1 MSPLFRLRIL
11 FTTGVCRRNWAAFS
25 VALLAICGVAATP
38 ISVASAQAPSAP
50 HPAWLES
57 ALLTKSPETASG
69 GNIGQSSAVL
79 VPATI
84 QAFFVTDLYAKV
96 SGYVSQIN
104 NDIGDRIRKGQ
115 ALAVIAN
122 PELQAQFD
130 KAEAAVQQATAAVEV
145 AKRQITGMQADLALQ
160 AVTLRRQKELFAG
173 KAATAQM
180 LDETQAKHGI
190 SAANV
195 EIGKAKLVSA
205 EADLRAAKA
214 EAEKVQAL
222 LQYNRITAPFDGV
235 VTRRLVNP
243 GDLVQAA
250 ISTRTTALFTIQ
262 QVDTVRVLADVPE
275 WSAVGIHPGLASE
288 VTLYGPGEII
298 FHGSVTR
305 TATAVDPATRTMR
318 VEIDLPNPD
327 GTLLP
332 GMYAKVTLRPAP
344 QPTAGSPAKTVTP
357 H

>member
-1 MSPLFRLRIL
+1 MSPSYWLRI
-11 FTTGVCRRNWAAFS
+11 FFRTRGRQHRQAALS
-25 VALLAICGVAATP
+25 VAMMAICNVAPAP
-38 ISVASAQAPSAP
+38 ILVADAQTPSAP
-50 HPAWLES
+50 QPAWLQS
-57 ALLTKSPETASG
+57 ALTQSPQTA
-69 GNIGQSSAVL
+69 GNANTGQSPAVL

-104 NDIGDRIRKGQ
+104 NDIGDRVRKGQ

-145 AKRQITGMQADLALQ
+145 AKRQITGMQADLVLQ
-160 AVTLRRQKELFAG
+160 QVTLRRQKELFAG

-180 LDETQAKHGI
+180 LDEAQARHGI

-205 EADLRAAKA
+205 EADLRTAKA
-214 EAEKVQAL
+214 EAERIQAL
-222 LQYNRITAPFDGV
+222 LQYTRIVAPFDGV

-250 ISTRTTALFTIQ
+250 ISMRTTPLFTIQ
-262 QVDTVRVLADVPE
+262 QIDTVRVLADVPE
-275 WSAVGIHPGLASE
+275 SSALGILPGLASE
-288 VTLYGPGEII
+288 ITLYGPGEII
-298 FHGSVTR
+298 FHGTVTR
-305 TATAVDPATRTMR
+305 IATALDPATRTMR

-327 GTLLP
+327 GTLRP

-344 QPTAGSPAKTVTP
+344 LPTAGGPAETATP

>member
-1 MSPLFRLRIL
+1 MM
-11 FTTGVCRRNWAAFS
+11 
-25 VALLAICGVAATP
+25 AICNVAPTP
-38 ISVASAQAPSAP
+38 ISVAFAQTPSAP

-57 ALLTKSPETASG
+57 ALPTQSPEIESDD
-69 GNIGQSSAVL
+69 NIGQFSTVL

-104 NDIGDRIRKGQ
+104 SDIGDRVRKGQ

-130 KAEAAVQQATAAVEV
+130 KAQAAVQQAAAAVEV

-160 AVTLRRQKELFAG
+160 EVTLRRQKELFAG

-180 LDETQAKHGI
+180 LDEAQAKHGV

-195 EIGKAKLVSA
+195 EIGKAKLAAA
-205 EADLRAAKA
+205 EADVRTAKA
-214 EAEKVQAL
+214 EAERVQAL
-222 LQYNRITAPFDGV
+222 LQYCRIVAPFDGV

-243 GDLVQAA
+243 GDLVQEA
-250 ISTRTTALFTIQ
+250 ISTRTTPLFTVQ
-262 QVDTVRVLADVPE
+262 QIDTVRVFADVPE
-275 WSAVGIHPGLASE
+275 SSAAGIRPGLASE
-288 VTLYGPGEII
+288 VTLYGAAETTV
-298 FHGSVTR
+298 HGSVTR
-305 TATAVDPATRTMR
+305 IAAALDPATRTMR
-318 VEIDLPNPD
+318 VEIDLPNLD
-327 GTLLP
+327 GTLRP
-332 GMYAKVTLRPAP
+332 GMYAKVTLKLAP
-344 QPTAGSPAKTVTP
+344 QPTAGRPAETATP

>member
-1 MSPLFRLRIL
+1 MM
-11 FTTGVCRRNWAAFS
+11 
-25 VALLAICGVAATP
+25 AICTVAPTP
-38 ISVASAQAPSAP
+38 ISVAYAQTPSAP

-57 ALLTKSPETASG
+57 ALPSTSPETASD
-69 GNIGQSSAVL
+69 GNIGQSPAVL

-96 SGYVSQIN
+96 SGYASQIN
-104 NDIGDRIRKGQ
+104 NDIGDRVRKGQ
-115 ALAVIAN
+115 PLALIAN

-130 KAEAAVQQATAAVEV
+130 KAQAAVQQATAAVEV
-145 AKRQITGMQADLALQ
+145 AKRQITGMRADLALQ
-160 AVTLRRQKELFAG
+160 EVTLRRQKELFAG

-180 LDETQAKHGI
+180 LDEAQAKHGV

-195 EIGKAKLVSA
+195 EIGTAKLAAA
-205 EADLRAAKA
+205 EADLQTAKA
-214 EAEKVQAL
+214 EAERVRAL
-222 LQYNRITAPFDGV
+222 LQYCRIVAPFDGV

-243 GDLVQAA
+243 GDLVQEA
-250 ISTRTTALFTIQ
+250 ITTRTVPLFTIQ
-262 QVDTVRVLADVPE
+262 QIDTVRVFADVPE
-275 WSAVGIHPGLASE
+275 SSAAGIRPGLASE

-305 TATAVDPATRTMR
+305 TATALDPATRTMR
-318 VEIDLPNPD
+318 VEIDLPNLD

-344 QPTAGSPAKTVTP
+344 LPTAGGPAEAATP

>member
-1 MSPLFRLRIL
+1 MSPLSWLWKF
-11 FTTGVCRRNWAAFS
+11 FTTDTRRRRRAALS
-25 VALLAICGVAATP
+25 VTTIAICGVASTP
-38 ISVASAQAPSAP
+38 IPVACAQTPSAP
-50 HPAWLES
+50 QPAWLES
-57 ALLTKSPETASG
+57 ALLPQSPETAGSG
-69 GNIGQSSAVL
+69 SNGQSSAVL

-96 SGYVSQIN
+96 SGYVSQIS
-104 NDIGDRIRKGQ
+104 NDIGDRVRKGD
-115 ALAVIAN
+115 ALAIIAN

-130 KAEAAVQQATAAVEV
+130 KAEAAVQQATAAVDV

-160 AVTLRRQKELFAG
+160 EVTLRRQKELFAG

-180 LDETQAKHGI
+180 LDEAQAKHGI

-222 LQYNRITAPFDGV
+222 LQYNKITAPFDGV

-250 ISTRTTALFTIQ
+250 ISTRTTPLFTIQ
-262 QVDTVRVLADVPE
+262 QIDTVRVLADVPE
-275 WSAVGIHPGLASE
+275 STAMGIHPGLASE

-305 TATAVDPATRTMR
+305 IAAALDAATRTMR
-318 VEIDLPNPD
+318 VEIDLPNLD
-327 GTLLP
+327 GTLRP
-332 GMYAKVTLRPAP
+332 GMYAKVILRPEPRPATGAP
-344 QPTAGSPAKTVTP
+344 ARAATP

>member
-1 MSPLFRLRIL
+1 M
-11 FTTGVCRRNWAAFS
+11 
-25 VALLAICGVAATP
+25 
-38 ISVASAQAPSAP
+38 
-50 HPAWLES
+50 
-57 ALLTKSPETASG
+57 
-69 GNIGQSSAVL
+69 
-79 VPATI
+79 
-84 QAFFVTDLYAKV
+84 
-96 SGYVSQIN
+96 
-104 NDIGDRIRKGQ
+104 
-115 ALAVIAN
+115 
-122 PELQAQFD
+122 QAQFD
-130 KAEAAVQQATAAVEV
+130 KAEAAVQQAIAAVEV

-160 AVTLRRQKELFAG
+160 EVTLRRQKELFAG

-180 LDETQAKHGI
+180 LDEAQAKHGI

-214 EAEKVQAL
+214 EAEKVEAL

-250 ISTRTTALFTIQ
+250 ISTRTTPLFTIQ
-262 QVDTVRVLADVPE
+262 QIDTVRVLADVPE
-275 WSAVGIHPGLASE
+275 WSAVDIRPGLASE

-298 FHGSVTR
+298 FRGSVTR

-327 GTLLP
+327 GTLRP
-332 GMYAKVTLRPAP
+332 GMYAKVTLRPEP
-344 QPTAGSPAKTVTP
+344 RPTAGRPAETATP

>member
-1 MSPLFRLRIL
+1 MGPFLWLRI
-11 FTTGVCRRNWAAFS
+11 FFRTGEIRHRQAAFS
-25 VALLAICGVAATP
+25 VAMMAIC
-38 ISVASAQAPSAP
+38 SVAPTPTFVAYAQTPSDP
-50 HPAWLES
+50 RRPRTES
-57 ALLTKSPETASG
+57 ALLTQSPETAGNS
-69 GNIGQSSAVL
+69 NIGQSSAVL

-104 NDIGDRIRKGQ
+104 NDIGDRVRKGQ

-130 KAEAAVQQATAAVEV
+130 KAEAAVQQAAAAVEV

-160 AVTLRRQKELFAG
+160 EVTLRRQKELFAG

-214 EAEKVQAL
+214 DAEKVQAL

-250 ISTRTTALFTIQ
+250 ISTRTTPLFTIQ
-262 QVDTVRVLADVPE
+262 QIDTVRVLADVPE

-305 TATAVDPATRTMR
+305 TATAMDPASRTMR

-327 GTLLP
+327 GTLRP
-332 GMYAKVTLRPAP
+332 GMYAKVTLRPEP
-344 QPTAGSPAKTVTP
+344 RPTAGRPAETATP

>member
-1 MSPLFRLRIL
+1 M
-11 FTTGVCRRNWAAFS
+11 
-25 VALLAICGVAATP
+25 
-38 ISVASAQAPSAP
+38 
-50 HPAWLES
+50 
-57 ALLTKSPETASG
+57 
-69 GNIGQSSAVL
+69 
-79 VPATI
+79 PATI

-104 NDIGDRIRKGQ
+104 NDIGDRVGKG
-115 ALAVIAN
+115 AVLAVIAN

-160 AVTLRRQKELFAG
+160 EVTLRRQKELFAG

-180 LDETQAKHGI
+180 LDEAQAKHGI
-190 SAANV
+190 SAANL

-222 LQYNRITAPFDGV
+222 LQYNRIVAPFDGV

-250 ISTRTTALFTIQ
+250 ISTRTTPLFTIQ
-262 QVDTVRVLADVPE
+262 QIDTVRVLADVPE
-275 WSAVGIHPGLASE
+275 SSAVGIRPGLASE

-305 TATAVDPATRTMR
+305 TATALDPATRTMR

-344 QPTAGSPAKTVTP
+344 LPTAGGPAETATP